1 MTPER
6 QQYIADIFVSL
17 ETEGMPAEAY
27 QQAMMMRKVFPR
39 QQMPGAGNLQS
50 KLATGNVGQS
60 PMTDSQVQG
69 EQVQGQKM
77 AQALGD
83 VQKLAKG
90 AEAMMPKVPNTM
102 GGMG

>member
-1 MTPER
+1 
-6 QQYIADIFVSL
+6 
-17 ETEGMPAEAY
+17 
-27 QQAMMMRKVFPR
+27 
-39 QQMPGAGNLQS
+39 
-50 KLATGNVGQS
+50 
-60 PMTDSQVQG
+60 MTDSQVQG
-69 EQVQGQKM
+69 AQVQGERM